1 MNRSKTYRVFVWI
14 ARIFL
19 LIFVLVPLLW
29 GFRTS
34 LAATNYD
41 TQIIPDNPSLMNY
54 VSVLRNE
61 AFFQSLIN
69 SLSYSAISILFLLII
84 IVPATYALTR
94 INFWGKRL
102 QNILLV
108 LPLLPLTVL
117 LIPLTR
123 MLNNMG
129 LYNTRVGAIIIFV
142 VFQIPFSC
150 WLLKGFFEVLPRSL
164 EEAAMIDGCSR
175 IKCFFLVMLPNIKM
189 GIITTVIQSFVYSWL
204 NYLIPYALIPG
215 RELMSVSQMLLTF
228 QGQYGTDLK
237 LLTAAALMA
246 AVPPLVLFLLFQ
258 KPFIAGYFGIE
269 SK

>member
-1 MNRSKTYRVFVWI
+1 MNSSRPYRVFVWVS
-14 ARIFL
+14 RIVL
-19 LIFVLVPLLW
+19 LVFVLTPILW
-29 GFRTS
+29 GIRTS

-41 TQIIPDNPSLMNY
+41 TKIIPSDPSLNNY
-54 VSVLRNE
+54 VAVLHNE
-61 AFFQSLIN
+61 AFFQSLFN
-69 SLSYSAISILFLLII
+69 SLFYSAVSIVFLLII
-84 IVPATYALTR
+84 IVPATYAMTR
-94 INFWGKRL
+94 IDFWGKRL
-102 QNILLV
+102 RGPLLV
-108 LPLLPLTVL
+108 LPLLPITVL

-123 MLNNMG
+123 MLNQLG
-129 LYNTRVGAIIIFV
+129 IYNTRMGAIIIFV

-175 IKCFFLVMLPNIKM
+175 LKCFFLVMLPNIKM
-189 GIITTVIQSFVYSWL
+189 GIITTIIQSFVYSWL
-204 NYLIPYALIPG
+204 NYLIPYALIPD
-215 RELMSVSQMLLTF
+215 RKLMSVSQMLLTF

-246 AVPPLVLFLLFQ
+246 AVPPLILFILFQ

>member
-1 MNRSKTYRVFVWI
+1 MNSSKSYRIFAWI
-14 ARIFL
+14 ARIML
-19 LIFVLVPLLW
+19 LAFVLIPILW
-29 GFRTS
+29 GIRTS

-41 TQIIPDNPSLMNY
+41 TKIIPTDPSLNNY
-54 VSVLRNE
+54 LTVFKNE
-61 AFFQSLIN
+61 AFLHSLLN
-69 SLSYSAISILFLLII
+69 SLSYSAISIACLLII
-84 IVPATYALTR
+84 IVPATYAMTR
-94 INFWGKRL
+94 INFWGRRL
-102 QNILLV
+102 QSILLV

-123 MLNNMG
+123 MLNNIG
-129 LYNTRVGAIIIFV
+129 LYNTRLGAIIIFV
-142 VFQIPFSC
+142 VFQMPFSC

-175 IKCFFLVMLPNIKM
+175 MKCFFLVMLPNIKM
-189 GIITTVIQSFVYSWL
+189 GIITTIIQSFVYSWL

-215 RELMSVSQMLLTF
+215 RKLMSVSQMLLTF

-237 LLTAAALMA
+237 LLTAAALLA
-246 AVPPLVLFLLFQ
+246 AIPPMILFLVFQ